1 MKFLYLTED
10 EYKQQVAERKT
21 GAAAAKRTAL
31 LSGAAPIIGPRR
43 VSAYCAA
50 KPARCTRL
58 WKRSFMV
65 FTPATL

>member
-1 MKFLYLTED
+1 M
-10 EYKQQVAERKT
+10 V
-21 GAAAAKRTAL
+21 
-31 LSGAAPIIGPRR
+31 IGPRR
-43 VSAYCAA
+43 VSAYWAA